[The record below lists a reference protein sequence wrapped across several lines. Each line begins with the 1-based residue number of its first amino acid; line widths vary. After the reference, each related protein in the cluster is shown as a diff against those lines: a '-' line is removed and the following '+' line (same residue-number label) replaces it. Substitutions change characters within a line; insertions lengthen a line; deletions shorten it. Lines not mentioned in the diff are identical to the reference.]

1 MTPTYYLSEEELIQ
15 TAMKALLNALGPVE
29 TLRFINLP
37 RPPRLDSVERHRQWQ
52 DSLDEEQ
59 FLAQVFSPNYSA
71 LLSSSF

>member
-29 TLRFINLP
+29 TLRFVNLP
-37 RPPRLDSVERHRQWQ
+37 RPLRLESVERHRQWQ

-59 FLAQVFSPNYSA
+59 FLAQVFSPNSSA
-71 LLSSSF
+71 